1 MQARRR
7 RTLRVV
13 FTPRSR
19 SPGTRAAR
27 RFDGE
32 LTDAVLADAVERAMD
47 AAGFATDHATR
58 EGYSLDAERIARR
71 PLETAQLIL
80 GFTAR

>member
-1 MQARRR
+1 
-7 RTLRVV
+7 
-13 FTPRSR
+13 
-19 SPGTRAAR
+19 
-27 RFDGE
+27 
-32 LTDAVLADAVERAMD
+32 VLADAVERAMD

-58 EGYSLDAERIARR
+58 EGSSLDAERIARR